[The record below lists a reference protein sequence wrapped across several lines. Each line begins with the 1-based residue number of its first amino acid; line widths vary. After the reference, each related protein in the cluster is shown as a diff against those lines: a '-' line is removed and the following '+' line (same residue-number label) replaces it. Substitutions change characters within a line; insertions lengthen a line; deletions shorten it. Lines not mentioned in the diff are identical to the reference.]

1 LIGPTPAGGYRIAKP
16 FFRVTGSSS
25 VRRQNAEARGSAHR
39 NFIDLIVRT
48 TRPVLKTRP
57 RRLSAANVEADML
70 RIAKVGVVKNI
81 PAIAIVLSLAV
92 VGGMALAAQDRYTLK
107 LGKLSFGDF
116 KGYEN
121 WRDVAVSQTE
131 TQMKVIVAND
141 VMMSAYRQGL
151 PADGKLF
158 PEGSKVVK
166 IEWTFKKNPVA
177 PYSVNVPDTLKAVA
191 VIEKDTKRFPNTHGW
206 AYGNFNYDAASDTF
220 TPEGTDSECGFA
232 CHTTVAAKDYI
243 FTAYPK
249 R

>member
-1 LIGPTPAGGYRIAKP
+1 MSRI
-16 FFRVTGSSS
+16 S
-25 VRRQNAEARGSAHR
+25 
-39 NFIDLIVRT
+39 
-48 TRPVLKTRP
+48 
-57 RRLSAANVEADML
+57 
-70 RIAKVGVVKNI
+70 KVGVLKNV
-81 PAIAIVLSLAV
+81 PAIVIVLLLAAL
-92 VGGMALAAQDRYTLK
+92 GGMALAAQDRYTLK

-116 KGYEN
+116 KGYED

-131 TQMKVIVAND
+131 TLMKVIVAND
-141 VMMSAYRQGL
+141 VMMKAYRQGL

-158 PEGSKVVK
+158 PEGSKIVK
-166 IEWTFKKNPVA
+166 IEWSFKKNPVA

-191 VIEKDTKRFPNTHGW
+191 VIEKDSKRFPDTHGW

-220 TPEGTDSECGFA
+220 TPEGNDAKCGFA

>member
-1 LIGPTPAGGYRIAKP
+1 
-16 FFRVTGSSS
+16 
-25 VRRQNAEARGSAHR
+25 
-39 NFIDLIVRT
+39 
-48 TRPVLKTRP
+48 
-57 RRLSAANVEADML
+57 ML
-70 RIAKVGVVKNI
+70 RISKVGALKNI
-81 PAIAIVLSLAV
+81 PAIVTVLSLAV
-92 VGGMALAAQDRYTLK
+92 LGGMALAAPDRYTLK
-107 LGKLSFGDF
+107 LGKLSFSDF

-131 TQMKVIVAND
+131 TQLKVIVAND
-141 VMMSAYRQGL
+141 VMMNAYRQGL

-158 PEGSKVVK
+158 PEGSKIVK

-191 VIEKDTKRFPNTHGW
+191 VIEKDTKRFPDTHGW

-220 TPEGTDSECGFA
+220 APEGTDAKCGFA